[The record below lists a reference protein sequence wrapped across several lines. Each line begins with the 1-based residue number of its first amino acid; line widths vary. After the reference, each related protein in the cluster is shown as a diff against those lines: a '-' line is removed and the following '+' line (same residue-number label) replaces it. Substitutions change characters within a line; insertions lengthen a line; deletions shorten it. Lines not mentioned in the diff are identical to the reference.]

1 MLLAPFEERTLGQ
14 ALDVGSMLVAAAR
27 LEGVPC
33 FAASLIRG
41 PAVVIGQHQRA
52 PRVLDV
58 GRCRASGIP
67 VFRRSTAGTA
77 AFAGRRALVFSLA
90 LPHVAALFPDASPR
104 TLLNRNVRP
113 FLRGLTA
120 AGALAHYFGREWVSV
135 RKRPA
140 MLLGFD
146 AAEDGAVLVEAI
158 AGFDEPFALPDELA
172 SDDERAADRFTGH
185 VPVGLAEVL
194 PPGTTPETVAG
205 CVADMVAARAPT
217 PVTSRADCACSCAEA
232 GDVARFAVD
241 LDSMEP
247 VPAGAV
253 LLAPARVPI
262 GWLERAIVQVGARP
276 EGASPGGAPLQ
287 GGSDA
292 AQGGLLESA
301 PGSAP
306 HKIWIGGDVMAPRFV
321 LDRLAAVASGQTGD
335 LGEGPLEGVS
345 ADELVEKAR
354 A

>member
-1 MLLAPFEERTLGQ
+1 MLLAPLEERTIGQ
-14 ALDVGSMLVAAAR
+14 ALDVGCALVGAAR
-27 LEGVPC
+27 LERVPC
-33 FAASLIRG
+33 FAASLICG
-41 PAVVIGQHQRA
+41 PAVVLGQHQRA

-58 GRCRASGIP
+58 GRCRADGFP
-67 VFRRSTAGTA
+67 VVRRSTAGTA
-77 AFAGRRALVFSLA
+77 AFVGRRALLFSLA

-146 AAEDGAVLVEAI
+146 AAEDGVVLVEAI
-158 AGFDEPFALPDELA
+158 AGFDEAFALPGELA
-172 SDDERAADRFTGH
+172 SDDERAVGRFTGH
-185 VPVGLAEVL
+185 VPVALSEVL
-194 PPGTTPETVAG
+194 PAGTAPETVAG
-205 CVADMVAARAPT
+205 CVADAVAARAST
-217 PVTSRADCACSCAEA
+217 PVMLRADWPAPAEA
-232 GDVARFAVD
+232 GDVARFSVD

-247 VPAGAV
+247 VPSGAV

-262 GWLERAIVQVGARP
+262 GWLERARVYEAVSP
-276 EGASPGGAPLQ
+276 EAGSPGGAPLEA
-287 GGSDA
+287 GADA

-306 HKIWIGGDVMAPRFV
+306 HKIWLGGDVMAPRFV
-321 LDRLAAVASGQTGD
+321 LDRLAGVASGQTGD
-335 LGEGPLEGVS
+335 LGEGPIEGVS
-345 ADELVEKAR
+345 AEELVEKAR